1 MKAKEFRK
9 SLDYATGY
17 NPAYNE
23 RTYTESQVDDISEK
37 FSEHQNK
44 ELIEEIKLLKLQ
56 LNDDMD
62 LPYIDMKPISR
73 KKYKLTEIKANKK

>member
-1 MKAKEFRK
+1 MKEEQEIQSLVQENKELNRK
-9 SLDYATGY
+9 LL
-17 NPAYNE
+17 
-23 RTYTESQVDDISEK
+23 ESESK
-37 FSEHQNK
+37 NK
-44 ELIEEIKLLKLQ
+44 ELIEENELLKLQ